1 MFNLCISFLN
11 LIFVWIKLN
20 MLADMAFYYD
30 MIDIAFYYNMIDITY
45 YYYNIVIVIKSK
57 QYLLRDGRNLK
68 NQKYFLSLDLVK
80 SSEQI

>member
-1 MFNLCISFLN
+1 MFNLCIFFIN
-11 LIFVWIKLN
+11 LIFVWLKLN
-20 MLADMAFYYD
+20 MLIDMAFDYD
-30 MIDIAFYYNMIDITY
+30 MIDIAFYYNMIDIT

-80 SSEQI
+80 SSEQM